1 MAKTSNQMSFCFQIR
16 DTLSDDVLH
25 VVREVYGIK
34 TEPSNAL
41 RALQEKVSKTVL
53 TKQYYLLCFWSFSA
67 ILLIFYNRD
76 MQ

>member
-1 MAKTSNQMSFCFQIR
+1 MSFCFQIR

-25 VVREVYGIK
+25 VLREVYGIK

-53 TKQYYLLCFWSFSA
+53 TKQYLLCFWSFSA